1 MSSVDS
7 AASSVEAGYKFTPEL
22 KTLPIDA
29 GVQGGP
35 LTARPRRLSLVD
47 LDLNDTL
54 SVSVNGTEMI
64 IRNVNFDPSQP
75 RVKQTGKEEFRPL
88 GFSKDPRVT
97 ISQSAPLDLQIN
109 GMVIE
114 QAF

>member
-1 MSSVDS
+1 MIFQCQIRLD
-7 AASSVEAGYKFTPEL
+7 AASRSAQAKLIANFV
-22 KTLPIDA
+22 II
-29 GVQGGP
+29 
-35 LTARPRRLSLVD
+35 
-47 LDLNDTL
+47 
-54 SVSVNGTEMI
+54 I
-64 IRNVNFDPSQP
+64 IRNVNFDPSLP

-114 QAF
+114 VAF